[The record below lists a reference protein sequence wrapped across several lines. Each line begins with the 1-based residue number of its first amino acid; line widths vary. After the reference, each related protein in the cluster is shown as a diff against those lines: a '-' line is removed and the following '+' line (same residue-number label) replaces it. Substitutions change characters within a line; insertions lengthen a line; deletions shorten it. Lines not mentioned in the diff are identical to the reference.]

1 MAFCAANVRNGLKV
15 LVAFGD
21 VLCITEKSVIEG
33 CATLVLRST
42 MTAGDEPK
50 YEPGHPIARFC
61 CGELMKLVKTIP
73 RIGSYPELQ
82 TYRCERCHNVET
94 IEVKDRRFQAR
105 RHP

>member
-1 MAFCAANVRNGLKV
+1 M
-15 LVAFGD
+15 
-21 VLCITEKSVIEG
+21 I
-33 CATLVLRST
+33 
-42 MTAGDEPK
+42 AGDQPE
-50 YEPGHPIARFC
+50 YEPGHSIARIC

-73 RIGSYPELQ
+73 RIGTYPELQ